1 MHFLG
6 KTTKLMSSKVNEV
19 ACGFKETKEKLPKGN
34 IIVTGNPNK
43 MALNNLTKEEAKK
56 NTNIDGKLLLIFGG
70 SQGAKKI
77 NETVID
83 IVKNGLFGDYN
94 VIYATGPKNFEE
106 VASQVEKE
114 CGVFYKIEK
123 TEDSLNLYKYSDSLN
138 KSITYSKGKDGGLE
152 KVETIDTNIAL
163 RKNKIE
169 IKKFIYNME
178 EVLKAADLV
187 VSRSGALTCTE
198 IAEVGVASILIPFPY
213 AAENH
218 QLFNAK
224 TLENA
229 KAGVIIEEKDLSSK
243 LLMQGIDEILG
254 DDTLRLTMENNA
266 KKLKVGNPIDN
277 IQKEI
282 EKILNIK
289 SL

>member
-1 MHFLG
+1 M
-6 KTTKLMSSKVNEV
+6 
-19 ACGFKETKEKLPKGN
+19 ACGFKETKVNLPKGN
-34 IIVTGNPNK
+34 IVVTGNPNK

-56 NTNIDGKLLLIFGG
+56 RIDIDGKLLLIFGG

-77 NETVID
+77 NETILE
-83 IVKNGLFGDYN
+83 IIKNRAFEDYS
-94 VIYATGPKNFEE
+94 VIYATGPKNFDEVSAKVLEE
-106 VASQVEKE
+106 DSSL
-114 CGVFYKIEK
+114 YKIDK
-123 TEDSLNLYKYSDSLN
+123 SDDSLTLFKYDDTLK
-138 KSITYSKGKDGGLE
+138 KSITYAKDKNGE
-152 KVETIDTNIAL
+152 KTKVETIDTTFVD
-163 RKNKIE
+163 RKNKII

-198 IAEVGVASILIPFPY
+198 IAEVGVASILIPFPF

-218 QLFNAK
+218 QYFNAK

-229 KAGVIIEEKDLSSK
+229 KAGIIIEEKNLNSK
-243 LLMQGIDEILG
+243 LIMEGINEIMS
-254 DDTLRLTMENNA
+254 DDDMRTKMENNA
-266 KKLKVGNPIDN
+266 RKLKVGNPIEN
-277 IQKEI
+277 IKKEI